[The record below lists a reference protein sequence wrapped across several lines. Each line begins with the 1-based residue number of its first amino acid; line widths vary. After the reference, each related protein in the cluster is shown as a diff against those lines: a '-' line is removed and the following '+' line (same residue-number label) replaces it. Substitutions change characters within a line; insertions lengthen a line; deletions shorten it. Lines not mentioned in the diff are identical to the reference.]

1 MLVRM
6 QGKRNLYILFMG
18 LYISVATMEISME
31 YLKIELLEHMC
42 AHVGTTLR
50 HIAEGILHTIA
61 VLAHHVYNSTTRNS
75 QVMESA

>member
-1 MLVRM
+1 
-6 QGKRNLYILFMG
+6 
-18 LYISVATMEISME
+18 MEISME